1 MNYFQK
7 MTVSTSQYHQKTSL
21 MAERG
26 QKSFI
31 ISSQIIDPSFEISKD
46 IFNVSLALQLR
57 KLSLKMEIAGLLI
70 HHQKRCKMSKTL
82 DLLNSYCCKLSNTFF
97 NFFVSSKLREIWEFK
112 NLALEYKIYRNWQF
126 KTGITAYICS

>member
-7 MTVSTSQYHQKTSL
+7 TTVSISQHHQKTSL
-21 MAERG
+21 MAEHG

-31 ISSQIIDPSFEISKD
+31 IFIQIIDPSFEISKD

-70 HHQKRCKMSKTL
+70 HHQKQCKMSKTL
-82 DLLNSYCCKLSNTFF
+82 ELLNSYCKLSNTLF

-126 KTGITAYICS
+126 QTGITAEICS